1 MEVDKLVGEPYKKM
15 PLKEAAK
22 ARFAAAVVI
31 KAAAQVEDNVTNE
44 KEKKLDE

>member
-1 MEVDKLVGEPYKKM
+1 MVGEPYERV

-22 ARFAAAVVI
+22 ARFAAAVAT

-44 KEKKLDE
+44 EEKKLDE